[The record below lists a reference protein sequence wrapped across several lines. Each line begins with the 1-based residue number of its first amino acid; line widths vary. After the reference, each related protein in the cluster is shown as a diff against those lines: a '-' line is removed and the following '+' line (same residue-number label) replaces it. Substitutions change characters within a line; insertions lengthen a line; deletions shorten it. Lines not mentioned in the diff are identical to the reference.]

1 MTQFLIRL
9 KMNDQ
14 DRARLQNYSVLIAP
28 AWATYVTSRQSK
40 LRQEHAR
47 VQSERNVKSSV
58 NTNSSLITWP
68 DFEKIIGKN

>member
-1 MTQFLIRL
+1 
-9 KMNDQ
+9 MNDQ

-28 AWATYVTSRQSK
+28 AWARATYVTSRQSQ

-58 NTNSSLITWP
+58 NTNSSLVTWP

>member
-1 MTQFLIRL
+1 
-9 KMNDQ
+9 MNDQ
-14 DRARLQNYSVLIAP
+14 DRARLQNDSVLIAP
-28 AWATYVTSRQSK
+28 AWATYVTSRQSN

-58 NTNSSLITWP
+58 NTNSSLVTWP